1 MRNAGLKKVID
12 SHSAKYKINIQEER
26 TMSINILLIAAAIL
40 LIYNVA
46 DGYKK
51 GMVRQFISLVSLVV
65 LCVLLALAINGM
77 KSYLSGKI
85 VNVIIV
91 VVLLCLLG
99 IVRHILGVVFFS
111 AKVISKLPIIHG
123 ADKILGIAFGVLETV
138 LMLWTLY
145 TFVMMLDMG
154 VVGSM
159 IKNMTSGNQILEWF
173 YRNNYLAF
181 WIEKLTETTFVAG

>member
-1 MRNAGLKKVID
+1 
-12 SHSAKYKINIQEER
+12 
-26 TMSINILLIAAAIL
+26 MSINILLIAAAIL

-51 GMVRQFISLVSLVV
+51 GMVRQFISLVSLIV
-65 LCVLLALAINGM
+65 LCMVLALAVNGM

-85 VNVIIV
+85 VNVVIV
-91 VVLLCLLG
+91 AVLLCLLG
-99 IVRHILGVVFFS
+99 MARHILGLIFFS

-123 ADKILGIAFGVLETV
+123 VDKILGIAFGAMETV
-138 LMLWTLY
+138 LILWTLY

-159 IKNMTSGNQILEWF
+159 IKDMSAQNKILEWC

-181 WIEKLTETTFVAG
+181 WIEKLTETTFVIS